1 MSKRWCASFPI
12 GFRFDPDDEL
22 LVSFYLWRKVHE
34 GLDLPNGPIVE
45 ADVYAHEPWFLQY
58 HGNDPAYMAVN
69 NDRYFFVKREPV
81 SRNGNGKRIK
91 RDLEGDSDGGWW
103 KANTGD
109 MEIKDSDGHLV
120 GYMKSLTFFKY
131 KNKERIRKEATKT
144 DWIMHEYRLAS
155 DSQFQS
161 WTLCRIRYRGHDH
174 VQHGP
179 RTDPSASEQAFLDT
193 RITDINPSSDQLQA
207 SSGTGRIGTS
217 DPSWELVSRPEA
229 HDDEIDAILNILNMP
244 PEKFQAFL
252 ESVLVL

>member
-12 GFRFDPDDEL
+12 GFRFDPDDEV

-58 HGNDPAYMAVN
+58 HGNDPAYLAVN

-109 MEIKDSDGHLV
+109 MEIKDSEGHLV

-155 DSQFQS
+155 DSQ
-161 WTLCRIRYRGHDH
+161 
-174 VQHGP
+174 HGP
-179 RTDPSASEQAFLDT
+179 RTDPSTSEQAFLDT

-207 SSGTGRIGTS
+207 SSGTGRSGTF
-217 DPSWELVSRPEA
+217 DPSWEPVSRPEA
-229 HDDEIDAILNILNMP
+229 RNDDEIDAILNLP
-244 PEKFQAFL
+244 PDKFQAFL
-252 ESVLVL
+252 ESVLALI

>member
-1 MSKRWCASFPI
+1 
-12 GFRFDPDDEL
+12 
-22 LVSFYLWRKVHE
+22 
-34 GLDLPNGPIVE
+34 
-45 ADVYAHEPWFLQY
+45 
-58 HGNDPAYMAVN
+58 MAVN

-109 MEIKDSDGHLV
+109 MEIKDSEGHLV
-120 GYMKSLTFFKY
+120 GCMKSLTFFKC

-174 VQHGP
+174 VQQGP
-179 RTDPSASEQAFLDT
+179 RTDPSTSEQAFLDT

-207 SSGTGRIGTS
+207 SSGTGRSGTS

-229 HDDEIDAILNILNMP
+229 HDDEIDAILNLP
-244 PEKFQAFL
+244 PDKFQAFL
-252 ESVLVL
+252 ESVLVLI